1 MPANNVSR
9 TTMQSIAVPGP
20 CRVTG
25 LTLIELCLALAIMG
39 VLAVM
44 GTSQYGQYRDRML
57 VTQAIFDIGALETR
71 IAKFAADNRVLPAAL
86 TDLGG
91 DLPKD
96 PWGHDY
102 QYLSHENAKGKS
114 GFRKDKHIVPIN
126 TDYDLYSMG
135 KDGASVP
142 PLTAKASRDDIVRA
156 SDGRFVGL
164 ASDFDP

>member
-1 MPANNVSR
+1 MSPTANSTKPRSPAG
-9 TTMQSIAVPGP
+9 PGS
-20 CRVTG
+20 G
-25 LTLIELCLALAIMG
+25 FTLIELSLTLAILG
-39 VLAVM
+39 VLSVLA
-44 GTSQYGQYRDRML
+44 TSQYGQYRDRMK

-71 IAKFAADNRVLPAAL
+71 IAKFAADNRSLPNAL

-91 DLPKD
+91 DLPTD
-96 PWGHDY
+96 PWGHAY

-126 TDYDLYSMG
+126 NDYDLYSMG

-142 PLTAKASRDDIVRA
+142 PLTANVSRDDIVRA

>member
-1 MPANNVSR
+1 MCPTASSTKR
-9 TTMQSIAVPGP
+9 PYRARAGSGF
-20 CRVTG
+20 
-25 LTLIELCLALAIMG
+25 TLVELCLTLAILG
-39 VLAVM
+39 VLAVIA
-44 GTSQYGQYRDRML
+44 TSQYAQYRDRML

-71 IAKFAADNRVLPAAL
+71 IAKFEADNRSLPKAL
-86 TDLGG
+86 DDLGG
-91 DLPKD
+91 GLPKD

-102 QYLSHENAKGKS
+102 QYLSHQDVKGKS

-126 TDYDLYSMG
+126 NDYDLYSMG

-142 PLTAKASRDDIVRA
+142 PLTAKVSRDDIVRA